1 MTAAANKK
9 WAEQWHISWQSYF
22 WIQPSKTNS
31 TGKLVLL
38 YCTNDVRYS
47 IAAPYTEGL
56 CLESWSYSTVHHAA
70 AGTLCIA
77 QWEFG
82 GLFWMK
88 DLLLSL
94 CLSLHK
100 CTRKRANY
108 CKISNHWLCSKVLR
122 RRKVLMLNTD
132 LTFWSVPSPVNAQSA
147 VSVVICSISAPYL
160 WAGACKER
168 RLSACIATHFLS
180 PGASRPHDEW
190 CHCGRTYGGG
200 HTYFYTPA
208 QLFAQF
214 MDLMWRYVLGPLEV
228 RGQDYH
234 QFANHNSTLLDTGSR
249 HPV

>member
-1 MTAAANKK
+1 M
-9 WAEQWHISWQSYF
+9 
-22 WIQPSKTNS
+22 
-31 TGKLVLL
+31 
-38 YCTNDVRYS
+38 
-47 IAAPYTEGL
+47 AAPYTGGL
-56 CLESWSYSTVHHAA
+56 CLESWSYSTIHHEA
-70 AGTLCIA
+70 AGTLCTA

-122 RRKVLMLNTD
+122 RRKVLMLNND

-160 WAGACKER
+160 WAAACKER

-180 PGASRPHDEW
+180 PGASRPQTWRMMPPWPHIW
-190 CHCGRTYGGG
+190 RRS
-200 HTYFYTPA
+200 YFYTPA

-214 MDLMWRYVLGPLEV
+214 MDLMWRYVLGPPPEV